1 MAVES
6 HIPTR
11 WRGSAEGPAEST
23 HCQEASLHPPVST
36 SLERR
41 RHPSLCPLIMKRA
54 SRKMKT
60 LGKLVSWLVLKRGT
74 EKPNPRKSGGDM
86 DMDIKRISRS
96 WTGMLGQGFIFLSI
110 FLLGCCG
117 FSSFSFSLSPCP
129 VCVFETGSRSVAQAI
144 PEVTVSQAQCS
155 PASCCGHRCET
166 PCLASG
172 NQAGRFRLLAA
183 L

>member
-1 MAVES
+1 
-6 HIPTR
+6 
-11 WRGSAEGPAEST
+11 
-23 HCQEASLHPPVST
+23 
-36 SLERR
+36 
-41 RHPSLCPLIMKRA
+41 
-54 SRKMKT
+54 
-60 LGKLVSWLVLKRGT
+60 
-74 EKPNPRKSGGDM
+74 M

-117 FSSFSFSLSPCP
+117 FSSSSFSLSPCP

-144 PEVTVSQAQCS
+144 PEVTVSQAQCF
-155 PASCCGHRCET
+155 SCLVLWSET

-172 NQAGRFRLLAA
+172 NQAGRFLVLAA